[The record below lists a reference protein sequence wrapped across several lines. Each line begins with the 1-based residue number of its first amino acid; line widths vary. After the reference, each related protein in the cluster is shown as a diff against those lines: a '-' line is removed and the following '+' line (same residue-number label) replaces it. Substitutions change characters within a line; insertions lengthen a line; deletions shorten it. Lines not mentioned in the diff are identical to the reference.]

1 MFEPDLEKIKFQVVI
16 DALLDDDADFPI
28 IYFPSFSDL
37 EGDDLKLL
45 LSVWNQ
51 ITPERKVNL
60 FENLEIINENDTLM
74 DFNQVAKIA
83 LADANAAIR
92 AAGLRMLWEYEDE
105 KIIPTLI
112 ELLKVDYDPIVR
124 SQAAAALG
132 KYIFLGELEEIH
144 PDMLKITEESL
155 LQAFRSPDEDIVRLK
170 SLEALGYSSRE
181 EIPAIINSAFNS
193 GKYEW
198 IASALVAMG
207 RSADENWRAQVLT
220 MLAHPDERI
229 QKEAVKAAGEL
240 EIKQARK
247 LLLKLVLET
256 ESDEELW
263 CIGVWALSKIGGDHV
278 NEVFDQLLEN
288 ATTDEE
294 IVFLE
299 EALDNLFLTE
309 GIAANLDLMGFSE
322 PDINSLREVDSEDDD
337 FDYDAGRKSWI
348 DELEE
353 KLDAQIDDDMDD
365 EEFYEEGEE
374 EEEEEE

>member
-155 LQAFRSPDEDIVRLK
+155 LQVFRSPDEDIVRLK

-207 RSADENWRAQVLT
+207 RSADENWGSQVLT

-263 CIGVWALSKIGGDHV
+263 YIGVWALSKIGGDHV

-374 EEEEEE
+374 EEEEE